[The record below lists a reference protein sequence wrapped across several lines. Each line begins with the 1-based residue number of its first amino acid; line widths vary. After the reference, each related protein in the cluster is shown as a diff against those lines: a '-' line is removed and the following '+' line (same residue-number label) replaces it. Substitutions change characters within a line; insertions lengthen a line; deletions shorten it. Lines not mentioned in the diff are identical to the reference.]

1 MSLNQYRSLK
11 VGAMFQILAAAKQA
25 VQTELFVIHF
35 RTFKNRVSSIISF
48 QFIMSTTLSPS
59 LFAGYILLSLGYCIS
74 SRMIIGLHP
83 IYRNFPETDRFM
95 LARIVSSVG
104 AFRCGAASGML
115 PFPWN
120 QLAKCSLFTALVRL
134 ECFYQVSCTLGWLMD
149 FQFVLSSLSSCFLKS
164 RHCQAFRASFWTNS
178 HKFSDLMKYVSVGFV
193 EDNSSRRKGKDR
205 ERWWHTLFVA
215 GY

>member
-1 MSLNQYRSLK
+1 MKSVSLPQSRSNASDF
-11 VGAMFQILAAAKQA
+11 GCGQA
-25 VQTELFVIHF
+25 GRSNRTFCHYLL
-35 RTFKNRVSSIISF
+35 TFKNSLSSIISF

-59 LFAGYILLSLGYCIS
+59 LFAVSILLSIGYCIS

-95 LARIVSSVG
+95 LARIVSSVS

-178 HKFSDLMKYVSVGFV
+178 HKND
-193 EDNSSRRKGKDR
+193 E
-205 ERWWHTLFVA
+205 
-215 GY
+215 